1 MQRQRGRSRLRA
13 LVRFLLILGFVVW
26 IVHSLLVQHNKK
38 QRALVDRLVDRVD
51 NRDAGLRGAAPRR
64 SALPGDEGG
73 FEVDFSDNT
82 HDDNN
87 YGNEEEPGSTLRS
100 LEPPEPSS
108 VELRDVTVREELPR
122 VSRRNEAN
130 RGGVWIPRDW
140 GTRERGKNAEK
151 NAEADA
157 ECFPEDRDADSGDRV
172 VNPIEPLY
180 RKAGS
185 GCNKRETIPGLCDV
199 LNVLLPSD
207 GIERAVMLVFGGEKH
222 QDTIALALAA
232 ADKTGARAVLFVASD
247 GDAAATAAKEN
258 VPYIQPDCDGPCGRP
273 EYVAAAAILSI
284 GSDVLLI
291 GRGVE
296 LRGPNP
302 LINIPGLRGADVEG
316 VTYREG
322 MFGDVVGMSDPAMGW
337 SAYSQ
342 SMAVPNIL
350 SSLVLLRATGE
361 SIRLAVWLGEH
372 RDDVD
377 ADVALTDELLMP
389 AHDARQRSGATFRL
403 LPPKC
408 FRHHKSGAAIVEA
421 AVGFPVKSWHGDEK
435 SMFSFGTRAEDPNK
449 ILSSETF
456 DAARSVVLRDGPIG
470 AEDDDGNCAAVDMHD
485 RVGPD
490 PRALRY
496 IAAPDG
502 DFPVNCDGDL
512 SQLCKIVGRVA
523 VKRQVLAAVSNSNIL
538 YMLGLFLDGVAAAN
552 ITNTIVVAL
561 DQKTADWCKE
571 RGAPYYH
578 RELKS
583 LTGATDNHATSGLK
597 FRVLHEFL
605 SVGVSVLLS
614 DVDVVWM
621 RNPFG
626 GSRLVVPTIESDPD
640 RVHVDAPAIYG
651 DSDVEGMT
659 DGWDDVS
666 AYGFAYAG
674 AGGTPMRRLAARNSG
689 LFYLAATKESL
700 RMVSRLAERM
710 ATERNTWDQT
720 AYNEEQVWMWT
731 SEAPTAGNR
740 RSVPAGVSQRVMNY
754 ACFQNTK
761 YMFRYMRY
769 DPELYDGASGRSL
782 RPISV
787 HVNYHPEKPQ
797 RMVTLIEQYL
807 KGERDAISKWNWGE
821 GMAFAK
827 PCLAR
832 PKNSKEGDALMEES
846 ELARQILE
854 RMSVSGEPGTWA
866 GIKGFAPGERGAL
879 VTPWGDGK
887 WGVIPPKEVDGDDR
901 IFVDFSGAKHM
912 VQNSDHDR
920 NGRSSGELHLI
931 STRCTDGEKVDIVL

>member
-1 MQRQRGRSRLRA
+1 MQRQRGRSRPRA
-13 LVRFLLILGFVVW
+13 VVRFLVVLGFVLW
-26 IVHSLLVQHNKK
+26 IAHSLLVLHHKK
-38 QRALVDRLVDRVD
+38 QRTLVDRLVDRVHQD
-51 NRDAGLRGAAPRR
+51 SDAGLKGAVPRT
-64 SALPGDEGG
+64 SALPSDEGG
-73 FEVDFSDNT
+73 FDVDFDDSR
-82 HDDNN
+82 HDEEHL
-87 YGNEEEPGSTLRS
+87 GNEEEEVGSTSRS

-108 VELRDVTVREELPR
+108 VQVRDAPPEEFTP

-130 RGGVWIPRDW
+130 GGGVWMPRDW
-140 GTRERGKNAEK
+140 GTREQSKNAEK

-157 ECFPEDRDADSGDRV
+157 ECFPGDRDAGNGDRV
-172 VNPIEPLY
+172 VNPVDSLY
-180 RKAGS
+180 SKGGS
-185 GCNKRETIPGLCDV
+185 SCNELETIPGLCDV
-199 LNVLLPSD
+199 LSALLPSD
-207 GIERAVMLVFGGEKH
+207 GVERAVMLVFGGEKP

-232 ADKTGARAVLFVASD
+232 VDETGAKAVLMVAGD
-247 GDAAATAAKEN
+247 DDAAAAAAKEN

-273 EYVAAAAILSI
+273 EFAVAAAVLGLGA
-284 GSDVLLI
+284 DVLLV

-302 LINIPGLRGADVEG
+302 LTNIPTPRGADVEG

-322 MFGDVVGMSDPAMGW
+322 MFGDVVGMSDPDMGW

-342 SMAVPNIL
+342 SMAVPHIV
-350 SSLVLLRATGE
+350 SSLVLLRATEE
-361 SIRLAVWLGEH
+361 SIRLAAWLAER

-408 FRHHKSGAAIVEA
+408 FRHHKSGAAVVEA
-421 AVGFPVKSWHGDEK
+421 AEGLAVKSWHGDEK
-435 SMFSFGTRAEDPNK
+435 SLFSFGNKAEDPNK

-470 AEDDDGNCAAVDMHD
+470 DGDKSGNCAAVDLHD
-485 RVGPD
+485 RVGPK

-496 IAAPDG
+496 IAATDG
-502 DFPVNCDGDL
+502 EFPVNCDGDL
-512 SQLCKIVGRVA
+512 SQLCKVVSRVA

-561 DQKTADWCKE
+561 DQKTADWCKD
-571 RGAPYYH
+571 RGAPYYY

-605 SVGVSVLLS
+605 SVGVSALLS

-626 GSRLVVPTIESDPD
+626 GSRLVVPAIESDPD

-666 AYGFAYAG
+666 AYGFEYPG
-674 AGGTPMRRLAARNSG
+674 VGGTPMRRLAARNSG

-700 RMVSRLAERM
+700 RMVARLAERM

-761 YMFRYMRY
+761 YLFRYMRY

-782 RPISV
+782 RPISA

-832 PKNSKEGDALMEES
+832 PKNSKEADALMEES
-846 ELARQILE
+846 DLARQILE
-854 RMSVSGEPGTWA
+854 RISVSGDSGTWA
-866 GIKGFAPGERGAL
+866 GIQGFAPREKGAL
-879 VTPWGDGK
+879 ATPWGDGK
-887 WGVIPPKEVDGDDR
+887 WGVIPPKEVDGGDR
-901 IFVDFSGAKHM
+901 LFVDFSGAKHM
-912 VQNSDHDR
+912 VHGNQDR
-920 NGRSSGELHLI
+920 NKGSSEKLHLT
-931 STRCTDGEKVDIVL
+931 STRCTDGEKVDIVI